1 MTISERQKEIIDA
14 AGKILTQSGI
24 GGLTTKN
31 LAKEMGFSEAAIY
44 RHFPSKEAII
54 LAMLDFLRSNMDS
67 RLSGVDETQD
77 LEKRFR
83 AIFSSQFSFF
93 TINQH
98 FVVAVFSDGLWEESG
113 QVNQAILK
121 LMKTK
126 MSYLLPLIQVGQSQ
140 GVFKSSISSAQIA
153 HIIIGSFRLH
163 MFKWR
168 VSGFSFDLVSSGDE
182 LIDSILEVIKS

>member
-1 MTISERQKEIIDA
+1 MSISERQKEIIDA

-24 GGLTTKN
+24 SGLTTKN

-54 LAMLDFLRSNMDS
+54 LAMLGFLRSNMDS
-67 RLSGVDETQD
+67 RISEVNQSLGVE
-77 LEKRFR
+77 ERFR

-93 TINQH
+93 TQNQH

-113 QVNQAILK
+113 QVNQAILA
-121 LMKTK
+121 LMQTK
-126 MSYLLPLIQVGQSQ
+126 MRFLLPLIQEGQSQ
-140 GVFKSSISSAQIA
+140 GLFKSSISSEQIT
-153 HIIIGSFRLH
+153 HIVMGAFRLH

-168 VSGFSFDLVSSGDE
+168 VSGFSFDLVSSGHE
-182 LIDSILEVIKS
+182 LIDSILEVIKK

>member
-24 GGLTTKN
+24 SGLTTKN

-67 RLSGVDETQD
+67 RLAAVNQSQGVE
-77 LEKRFR
+77 ERFR

-93 TINQH
+93 AQNQH

-113 QVNQAILK
+113 QVNQAILA
-121 LMKTK
+121 LMQTK
-126 MSYLLPLIQVGQSQ
+126 MKYLLPLIQEGQNL
-140 GVFKSSISSAQIA
+140 GLFKSSITSEQIA
-153 HIIIGSFRLH
+153 HIVMGSFRLH

-168 VSGFSFDLVSSGDE
+168 VSGFSFDLVSSGNE

>member
-31 LAKEMGFSEAAIY
+31 LAREMDFSEAAIY

-67 RLSGVDETQD
+67 RLAAVNQSQGVE
-77 LEKRFR
+77 ERFR

-93 TINQH
+93 AQNQH

-113 QVNQAILK
+113 QVNQAILA
-121 LMKTK
+121 LMQTK
-126 MSYLLPLIQVGQSQ
+126 MKYLLPLIQEGQNL
-140 GVFKSSISSAQIA
+140 GLFKSSITSEQIA
-153 HIIIGSFRLH
+153 HIVMGSFRLH

-168 VSGFSFDLVSSGDE
+168 VSGFSFDLVSSGNE

>member
-24 GGLTTKN
+24 SGLTTKN

-54 LAMLDFLRSNMDS
+54 LAMLDFLRSNMDT
-67 RLSGVDETQD
+67 RLAAVNQSQGVE
-77 LEKRFR
+77 ERFR

-93 TINQH
+93 AQNQH

-113 QVNQAILK
+113 QVNQAILA
-121 LMKTK
+121 LMQTK
-126 MSYLLPLIQVGQSQ
+126 MKYLLPLIQEGQNL
-140 GVFKSSISSAQIA
+140 GLFKSSITSEQIA
-153 HIIIGSFRLH
+153 HIVMGSFRLH

-168 VSGFSFDLVSSGDE
+168 VSGFSFDLVSSGNE

>member
-1 MTISERQKEIIDA
+1 MSFSERQKEIIDA

-24 GGLTTKN
+24 SGLTTKN

-54 LAMLDFLRSNMDS
+54 LAMLGYLESNMYS
-67 RLSGVDETQD
+67 RLSEIDQTKGVDE
-77 LEKRFR
+77 RFK

-93 TINQH
+93 TQNQH

-113 QVNQAILK
+113 QVNQAILA
-121 LMKTK
+121 LMQTK
-126 MSYLLPLIQVGQSQ
+126 MSFLLPLIQEGQSQ
-140 GVFKSSISSAQIA
+140 GLFISTISSAQLA
-153 HIIIGSFRLH
+153 HIVIGAFRLH

-168 VSGFSFDLVSSGDE
+168 VSGFSFDLVSSGNH
-182 LIDSILEVIKS
+182 LIDSILLVVKK